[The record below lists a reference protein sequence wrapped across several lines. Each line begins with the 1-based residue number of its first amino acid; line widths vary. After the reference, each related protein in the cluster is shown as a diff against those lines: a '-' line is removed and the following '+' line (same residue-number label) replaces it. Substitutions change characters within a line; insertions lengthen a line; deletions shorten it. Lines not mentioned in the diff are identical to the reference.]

1 MADTQVSSESE
12 GINPLIWVAVIV
24 LVVIGGGYYFMSV
37 NNKPAEPALI
47 EETKNEEKTESAT
60 QSGTDS
66 LTSGKTATKVAE
78 NIKTIEIEGGSFY
91 FKPDKITVKAGDRV
105 KILLKS
111 VDKIHNLYID
121 EFNVKSSD
129 AKSGE
134 ATIVE
139 FTAGKKGSYEFY
151 CAIGQH
157 RQMGMVGTLIVQ

>member
-1 MADTQVSSESE
+1 MADTQASPENKGV
-12 GINPLIWVAVIV
+12 NPLIWVVVIV
-24 LVVIGGGYYFMSV
+24 LVVVGGGYYFMSA
-37 NNKPAEPALI
+37 NKKTSEPA
-47 EETKNEEKTESAT
+47 TKEVNTAPSIQK
-60 QSGTDS
+60 DS
-66 LTSGKTATKVAE
+66 NSPVTSGSASKVTE

-91 FKPDKITVKAGDRV
+91 FKPDKITVKVGDRI

-134 ATIVE
+134 ATTVE
-139 FTAGKKGSYEFY
+139 FTAGEKGSYEFY

-157 RQMGMVGTLIVQ
+157 RAMGMKGTLIVE